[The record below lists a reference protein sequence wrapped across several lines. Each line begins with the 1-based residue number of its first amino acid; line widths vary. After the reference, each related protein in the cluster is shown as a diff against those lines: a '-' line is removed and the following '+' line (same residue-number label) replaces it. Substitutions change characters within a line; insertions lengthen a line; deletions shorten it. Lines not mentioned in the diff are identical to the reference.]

1 MKFTSTASG
10 YITGI
15 RFYKAAANTG
25 THTGSLWTSNGQLLA
40 TGSFTG
46 ESASGWQQLNF
57 ATPVAI
63 TANTTY
69 IASYHTTSGHYSV
82 NRSYFSQQYTSGS
95 LVVPAN
101 GGVYKYGAT
110 GAPTSSYQGSNYWVD
125 VVLSTTPP
133 VDNTAPTVTAFS
145 PAANSNNVATSATAT
160 VTFSESL
167 TPATVTSSTVFLRG
181 PNNVVVPTTLTY
193 NATARTVTLTPTAA
207 LSNSTAYT
215 IVVLGG
221 ANGVKDAAGNAMAA
235 DATASFT
242 TAAAPVPGAP
252 TSLWPSNPTPGTVD
266 SGDGQ
271 AVELGVRFTATQDGY
286 ITGIRFYKSAANT
299 GTHTANLW
307 TAGGQL
313 LATAT
318 FTSETGSGWQQVNFA
333 TPVAITAGTTYVASY
348 YTTVGHYSYTRS
360 FFASAFS
367 SGPLRVAANGGVYKY
382 GASGFPSSSY
392 QGSNYWVDPVFVPL
406 N

>member
-1 MKFTSTASG
+1 M
-10 YITGI
+10 
-15 RFYKAAANTG
+15 
-25 THTGSLWTSNGQLLA
+25 
-40 TGSFTG
+40 
-46 ESASGWQQLNF
+46 E
-57 ATPVAI
+57 
-63 TANTTY
+63 
-69 IASYHTTSGHYSV
+69 
-82 NRSYFSQQYTSGS
+82 
-95 LVVPAN
+95 PA
-101 GGVYKYGAT
+101 
-110 GAPTSSYQGSNYWVD
+110 APTSSYQGSNYWVD

-133 VDNTAPTVTAFS
+133 VDNTAPTVTAFN

-193 NATARTVTLTPTAA
+193 NATAHTVTLTPTAA
-207 LSNSTAYT
+207 LSNSTTYT
-215 IVVLGG
+215 IVVMGG
-221 ANGVKDAAGNAMAA
+221 ANGVKDAASNAMAA

-307 TAGGQL
+307 TASGQL